1 MSQPATPEENAYIES
16 FFKTMKREEVYV
28 KNYKT
33 MNDVLNN
40 LPKFI
45 DEIYNEKRLHSSLG
59 YMPPKEF
66 EAEVMKLKTAKRP
79 VQKLYGYAV

>member
-28 KNYKT
+28 KDYKT
-33 MNDVLNN
+33 MKDVLNN

-45 DEIYNEKRLHSSLG
+45 DEIYNEKRLHSALG
-59 YMPPKEF
+59 YIPPKEF
-66 EAEVMKLKTAKRP
+66 EAEVMKLKNAKRP